1 MEVSYV
7 DIPTQTFDYQGL
19 FGNEL
24 FTELSDLYRHCFGM
38 QLYQSQWT
46 GTELLLLEGTR
57 IYFLKLD
64 DTLVATAC
72 IVPCA
77 HGIYNLPQVENTC
90 FFYNICV
97 HPDHRRQ
104 GHARYLLE
112 TIFSFQ
118 ELSDVVKSYTLEIE
132 PSNIGAVNLYSSL
145 GFRDMG
151 PSENPGRALMIK
163 DR

>member
-1 MEVSYV
+1 MEEVSYIDV
-7 DIPTQTFDYQGL
+7 PSFGPQVFDYQSL
-19 FGNEL
+19 FGDKL
-24 FTELSDLYRHCFGM
+24 FTTLSDLYRQCFAV
-38 QLYQSQWT
+38 
-46 GTELLLLEGTR
+46 TELFLLEGTR
-57 IYFLKLD
+57 IYLLKLG

-77 HGIYNLPQVENTC
+77 HNIYNLPQVENSC

-104 GHARYLLE
+104 GYARYLLE

-118 ELSDVVKSYTLEIE
+118 ELSDVVNKYTLEVE
-132 PSNIGAVNLYSSL
+132 PSNTGAVNLYFSL
-145 GFRDMG
+145 GFHEAG
-151 PSENPGRALMIK
+151 SSVNNAGRVLMIR